1 MSGKVNPLRVLV
13 RLFSW
18 FLVLLVMMM
27 IDLGSLAHVSSVRFP
42 SDSSLKIHLPEWLPR
57 ERQQRDAWKHS
68 RMGSYDG
75 SRRGKTKADMAKQ
88 TLKCTLSDNFVN

>member
-1 MSGKVNPLRVLV
+1 MRGQVNVMKVLV

-27 IDLGSLAHVSSVRFP
+27 IDLGSLAHVSPVRFP
-42 SDSSLKIHLPEWLPR
+42 SDSALKVHLPEWTPR

-68 RMGSYDG
+68 RMGSYDA
-75 SRRGKTKADMAKQ
+75 SRSRGKSN
-88 TLKCTLSDNFVN
+88 TLDPTLLSGKD